1 MRVFR
6 KRSEQLALLTALRS
20 GHPKFLAALIA
31 DSGRGRERGERY
43 EFGST
48 FDALVQALRLMRL
61 SKPFFALAL
70 YRLKTRSQAL
80 RIPVV
85 PRLAHRWAM
94 TSAQLC
100 IGDPVIMEPGV
111 YIPHGQVVIDGIVR
125 GAPASRSSPRV
136 TVGLKA
142 GIMHGREHR
151 AGCDDRDGRKGDRTR
166 DDRSGCI
173 HRRQCRSAR
182 RRASRRNRHRNTCA
196 RLMRRAPSGTKGADK
211 PVS

>member
-6 KRSEQLALLTALRS
+6 KRSEQLVLLTALRS
-20 GHPKFLAALIA
+20 RHPKFLAALIA
-31 DSGRGRERGERY
+31 DTRVAAAKRGERY

-48 FDALVQALRLMRL
+48 VDALVQALRLMRL

-94 TSAQLC
+94 ASAQLC

-125 GAPASRSSPRV
+125 VRSGVAISPRV

-142 GIMHGREHR
+142 GIMHGASIERDVTIGMGAKVIGPVTIG
-151 AGCDDRDGRKGDRTR
+151 AGAFIGANAVVLEDVPAGATAIG
-166 DDRSGCI
+166 I
-173 HRRQCRSAR
+173 PAR
-182 RRASRRNRHRNTCA
+182 
-196 RLMRRAPSGTKGADK
+196 
-211 PVS
+211 VS